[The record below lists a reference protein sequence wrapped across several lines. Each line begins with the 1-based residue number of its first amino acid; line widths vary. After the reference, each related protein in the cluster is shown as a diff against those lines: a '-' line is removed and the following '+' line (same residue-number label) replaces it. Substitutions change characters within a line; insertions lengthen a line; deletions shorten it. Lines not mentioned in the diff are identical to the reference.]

1 MADAPAPGPSGP
13 RITRPTWIDRVQRI
27 RAMELFEKYRR
38 RMVHQETGL
47 PFDPSPRGDSPL
59 TFERLAFETG
69 WGLRMALRVFFPVCF
84 SGFLASFFLPEGV
97 AREVLRSCSVA
108 GMIGFGTNWVAIK
121 MLFWPRQVRPVFG
134 QGLIP
139 SQRDQLIEKV
149 ANEVLEKLINE
160 ELIFQKIE
168 ETQLVRRF
176 SEALIAK
183 LRGVVKDPEFQ
194 VDLKNMVLTY
204 VGDMAA
210 RPDFRAQVA
219 AKAERSLE
227 EFAGTSFKSWVVR
240 RLREVWRPALIE
252 VLNREVEELDATLA
266 EGFGTF
272 EGVLDRLPH
281 ALEVRQEAI
290 DRVLTSML
298 LGLVR
303 EVDMRAI
310 VLEQLDQV
318 TAQQLEEGF
327 REFSDDK
334 LSFITLLG
342 GLLGVVGGPV
352 IIWPLPSLAVLG
364 SLALLLTV
372 TDVLAQPLMESR
384 YWPRRA
390 RSASPKAG
398 DGAAGAAARRDGAG
412 APAPR
417 AGSAPP
423 EEETEGASRSR

>member
-1 MADAPAPGPSGP
+1 MADDSSSTGPQ
-13 RITRPTWIDRVQRI
+13 ITRPSWVDRVHRI
-27 RAMELFEKYRR
+27 QFMELFEKYRR
-38 RMVHQETGL
+38 RIVHQETGL
-47 PFDPSPRGDSPL
+47 PFDPTPRGESPL

-69 WGLRMALRVFFPVCF
+69 WGLRLALKVFFPICF
-84 SGFLASFFLPEGV
+84 AVFLISFALPEGLLQKI
-97 AREVLRSCSVA
+97 LRPCSVA

-121 MLFWPRQVRPVFG
+121 MLFWPREVRPVFG

-168 ETQLVRRF
+168 ETQLVRKF

-183 LRGVVKDPEFQ
+183 LRVVIKDPEFQ
-194 VDLKNMVLTY
+194 DDLKNMVLTY

-210 RPDFRAQVA
+210 RPDFRSNVA

-227 EFAGTSFKSWVVR
+227 EFAGSSFKSWIVR
-240 RLREVWRPALIE
+240 RLREIWRPALIE
-252 VLNREVEELDATLA
+252 VLNREIEELDTTLG
-266 EGFGTF
+266 EGLGTF
-272 EGVLDRLPH
+272 EGALDRLPQ
-281 ALEVRQEAI
+281 ALEARQEAI

-352 IIWPLPSLAVLG
+352 IIWPLPSLLILG
-364 SLALLLTV
+364 GLGVLLTV
-372 TDVLAQPLMESR
+372 TDILAMPLMESR

-390 RSASPKAG
+390 QRSTVPAPGAGPKA
-398 DGAAGAAARRDGAG
+398 AAPGEGEAE
-412 APAPR
+412 APA
-417 AGSAPP
+417 SS
-423 EEETEGASRSR
+423 T